1 MARGGS
7 PAEFSVA
14 GRNGVREILKDG
26 TVVMDDGFVSG
37 SSPDAGVKQR
47 EKLQAQGFDGFWYT
61 GDEMGGPSLAELG
74 VFESNQV
81 KSATGNSGGFSA
93 DPDIFWFSR
102 GAESSRNADVDL
114 RRLVA
119 GMEPLGHTTVGD
131 AKVMEAART
140 IADDPAR
147 LLALASNVRSGS
159 QKSIASEER
168 VALQIGDQRVF
179 SEYASL
185 SDSLAEALANGNV
198 AQTGVTLVH
207 GF

>member
-1 MARGGS
+1 
-7 PAEFSVA
+7 
-14 GRNGVREILKDG
+14 
-26 TVVMDDGFVSG
+26 
-37 SSPDAGVKQR
+37 
-47 EKLQAQGFDGFWYT
+47 
-61 GDEMGGPSLAELG
+61 
-74 VFESNQV
+74 
-81 KSATGNSGGFSA
+81 
-93 DPDIFWFSR
+93 
-102 GAESSRNADVDL
+102 
-114 RRLVA
+114 
-119 GMEPLGHTTVGD
+119 
-131 AKVMEAART
+131 MEAART